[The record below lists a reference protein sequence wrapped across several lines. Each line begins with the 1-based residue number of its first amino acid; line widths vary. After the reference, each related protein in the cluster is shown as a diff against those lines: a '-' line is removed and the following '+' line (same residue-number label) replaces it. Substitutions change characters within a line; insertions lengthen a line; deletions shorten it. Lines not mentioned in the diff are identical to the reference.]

1 MWSGTE
7 LAVPR
12 DHLSLEEGVL
22 SANVSGNTSRTPF
35 TVINK
40 AKGKT
45 AVRDN
50 FSEA

>member
-1 MWSGTE
+1 M
-7 LAVPR
+7 
-12 DHLSLEEGVL
+12 

-45 AVRDN
+45 LVRDN
-50 FSEA
+50 LSEV